1 MRPVQHTVRL
11 PASLDKALR
20 ALAERDGTSVYALLQ
35 RSVKAGVAALANP
48 PSRDTS
54 GKEIIAELAAVSTRM
69 VDAERMLDRA
79 LFTACAAYCYA
90 RSAAM
95 GQHQSDEMITEE
107 INAAYNRQRR
117 LAREDRR

>member
-11 PASLDKALR
+11 PVSLDKTLK

-35 RSVKAGVAALANP
+35 RSVKAGVAALAGP
-48 PSRDTS
+48 PARDTS
-54 GKEIIAELAAVSTRM
+54 SREIITELAMLGTRM
-69 VDAERMLDRA
+69 VDAERMLDRT

-90 RSAAM
+90 RAAAM
-95 GQHQSDEMITEE
+95 GLAQSDEAITEE

-117 LAREDRR
+117 MAREDRR